1 MDVLAGLLGK
11 SPAMEALRDDVRRLL
26 GRGYSAHRP
35 PSILIQGHTGS
46 GKGLLAGVL
55 HAAGP
60 RASGPFVDVNC
71 AAIPETLLESE
82 LFGYERG
89 AFTDARRSKPGL
101 FQTAH
106 RGTIFLDEVG
116 LLAEALQAKLLKVL
130 EERAVRRLGGTHS
143 EAVDV
148 WVISASNVDLP
159 AAIRKHEFR
168 EDLYHRLAV
177 LTLRLPPLR
186 ERGEDILLLANH
198 FLARAAADY
207 GVSARTLSPDACA
220 RLMSY
225 SWPGNVRELGN
236 LMERVALLSETPQI
250 SAAMLNLSDAPAV
263 ASPVLDAPAPNVPA
277 WAQSMSSDVGSLDHA
292 MADHIR
298 SALEQTGWNLSRTA
312 ARLGIARNTLR
323 VRIEKLGLRQ
333 GGAKAS
339 APQRAAPRPPRP
351 VAAAAPA
358 PAAPSA
364 PAAAAPAPA
373 PSEAPEVATAAVS
386 PVSAASAVPSV
397 RIRWERRRVT
407 LLRARLMVP
416 AGTDAL
422 MDTSRA
428 LETLIE
434 KIRSLGGRVEELS
447 PTSVGAAFGLDLP
460 EDAPRRAAHAAM
472 AMRKALER
480 SGLTGADQFPL
491 KIAIHVG
498 VFLVGRTSSGP
509 EIDSDTG
516 REGWATLESLLAS
529 APPWSIVAS
538 AEAAPFLERRFDL
551 EPQSSENDATPR
563 AYWLAGPERA
573 GFKAGGRMAAFV
585 NRKLEL
591 ELLRS
596 RLASV
601 RAGHVQIVGI
611 SGEAGIGKS
620 RLLFEFR
627 QTLRGRRVTLFEGRC
642 RSYGATIPYLPIL
655 ELLRRACRLADP
667 DGPEVVHE
675 KVSGTLGRLGLEA
688 AEGAPYLLRLLGI
701 KEGAESL
708 EALSP
713 ESVQQK
719 TFELLRRMIRRGGAR
734 QPLILVLEDVHWI
747 DHASEAFA
755 SVMDGLAGVP
765 LLVLLTY
772 RPGYRPPWTDR
783 ANFTQIALHGLS
795 EDESTTMV
803 GPMLAAEA
811 VLESLC
817 PAIVAKAD
825 GNPFFLEELARVAVE
840 QGSALQ
846 IPDTVE
852 EVLLARIDRLSPAA
866 RGVLQHAA
874 VLGPEVLLPLL
885 RAVLG
890 DPDDIEPNLA
900 ELSRLEF
907 LYERHDG
914 DEPTYVFAH
923 GLTQEVAYRSLTEIR
938 RRAAHAAAGFAL
950 EDMSAGRIDEV
961 VELLAYHFD
970 RSTADEK
977 AVDYALLAAV
987 KAQRRWANAE
997 AVAHFE
1003 AALRRL
1009 DSMKDTQANRL
1020 RRIDAVVDQA
1030 EVQFALGH
1038 HAEHVRALEA
1048 IRGLVD
1054 RTADPRRRAAWYYWT
1069 GFLHS
1074 LTGTKPEVA
1083 IAYCREAVAI
1093 ADAGGFEELRA
1104 YAECCLGQ
1112 VYYVAGDLRDA
1123 LEAGERALAVFERR
1137 GNVWW
1142 ACRTLWV
1149 LNTAALYLGDWARG
1163 LDYCRRALAHGQAVD
1178 DLRLKVVGWFRMG
1191 STYVHRG
1198 EHLEGLRCIDEAQ
1211 ALSPIEFDAAMIKI
1225 ARGHALIKAGKA
1237 ASAIPEMGKAVAWF
1251 ERSHLSYG
1259 RAMGALRLAEGHL
1272 RAGDRSSALT
1282 VLDSVLAVSRELGY
1296 RYFEGRGELLLAEC
1310 LLVDDLDAAT
1320 EHLAVATKIL
1330 TEVGARND
1338 LGKALVVQA
1347 EVRRRAHDFAG
1358 ARSLL
1363 ERALKIF
1370 EELGTLDEI
1379 SQTRLALARLDR

>member
-11 SPAMEALRDDVRRLL
+11 SPAIEALRDDVRRLL

-35 PSILIQGHTGS
+35 PSILIQGDTGS
-46 GKGLLAGVL
+46 GKGLLAGLL
-55 HAAGP
+55 HAASP

-116 LLAEALQAKLLKVL
+116 LLAESLQAKLLKAI
-130 EERAVRRLGGTHS
+130 EERAVRRLGGTHT
-143 EAVDV
+143 EPIDV

-159 AAIRKHEFR
+159 AAIRQREFR

-177 LTLRLPPLR
+177 LTLRLPSLR

-225 SWPGNVRELGN
+225 SWPGNVRELAN
-236 LMERVALLSETPQI
+236 LMERVALLSEAAQVT
-250 SAAMLNLSDAPAV
+250 AAMLNLAEEQAAPATG
-263 ASPVLDAPAPNVPA
+263 APAPSSTAP
-277 WAQSMSSDVGSLDHA
+277 AQSMSTDVGSLDHA

-323 VRIEKLGLRQ
+323 VRIEKLGIRP
-333 GGAKAS
+333 GGAKSS

-351 VAAAAPA
+351 AAAASSGA
-358 PAAPSA
+358 
-364 PAAAAPAPA
+364 APA
-373 PSEAPEVATAAVS
+373 PSEVPEIAAAAAAAT
-386 PVSAASAVPSV
+386 PAASIVPSI

-416 AGTDAL
+416 AGADAL

-447 PTSVGAAFGLDLP
+447 PTGVGAAFGLDLP

-498 VFLVGRTSSGP
+498 VFTVGRTSSGP

-516 REGWATLESLLAS
+516 REGWAVLESLLAS

-538 AEAAPFLERRFDL
+538 SAAAQFLERRFDL
-551 EPQSSENDATPR
+551 EPQSSSEDDAAQV

-573 GFKAGGRMAAFV
+573 GFKAAGRVATFV

-596 RLASV
+596 RLSSV
-601 RAGHVQIVGI
+601 MAGHVQIVGI

-627 QTLRGRRVTLFEGRC
+627 QAIRGRRVTFFEGRC

-655 ELLRRACRLADP
+655 ELLRRACRLADLDAP
-667 DGPEVVHE
+667 GVVHE
-675 KVSGTLGRLGLEA
+675 KVSITLGRLGIEA
-688 AEGAPYLLRLLGI
+688 SEAAPYLLRLLGI

-708 EALSP
+708 EGLRP
-713 ESVQQK
+713 ESVQLK
-719 TFELLRRMIRRGGAR
+719 TSEILRRMIRRGGAR
-734 QPLILVLEDVHWI
+734 QPLILVLEDVHTI
-747 DHASEAFA
+747 DRASEAFA

-783 ANFTQIALHGLS
+783 ANFTQIALDGLS
-795 EDESTTMV
+795 IDESTTMV
-803 GPMLAAEA
+803 GPMLASEA
-811 VLESLC
+811 ALESLRS
-817 PAIVAKAD
+817 AIVAKAD
-825 GNPFFLEELARVAVE
+825 GNPFFLEELAKVAAE
-840 QGSALQ
+840 QGSAVR

-874 VLGPEVLLPLL
+874 VLGPEIPLRLL
-885 RAVLG
+885 RALLG
-890 DPDDIEPNLA
+890 EPEDVEANLV

-907 LYERHDG
+907 LYERYDG

-923 GLTQEVAYRSLTEIR
+923 GLTQEVAYRSLAEIR

-950 EDMSAGRIDEV
+950 EDMYAGRIDEV
-961 VELLAYHFD
+961 VDLLAYHFG

-977 AVDYALLAAV
+977 AVDYALLAAA

-1003 AALRRL
+1003 VALRLL
-1009 DSMKDTQANRL
+1009 DAMKDTEANRL
-1020 RRIDAVVDQA
+1020 RRIDAVVNQA
-1030 EVQFALGH
+1030 EVKFALGQH
-1038 HAEHVRALEA
+1038 REHIHALES
-1048 IRGLVD
+1048 IRELVD
-1054 RTADPRRRAAWYYWT
+1054 RHADPRRRAAWHYWT

-1074 LTGTKPEVA
+1074 LTGSKADVA
-1083 IAYCREAVAI
+1083 ISHCREAAAI
-1093 ADAGGFEELRA
+1093 ADADGFEEIRA
-1104 YAECCLGQ
+1104 YAECCLAH
-1112 VYYVAGDLRDA
+1112 VYEVAGDLRGA
-1123 LEAGERALAVFERR
+1123 LEVGDRALEVFERR

-1142 ACRTLWV
+1142 ACRTLWI
-1149 LNTAALYLGDWARG
+1149 LNTAAQYLGEWDRG
-1163 LDYCRRALAHGQAVD
+1163 FAYCRRALEHGQAVD
-1178 DLRLKVVGWFRMG
+1178 DRRLKVVGWWRLG
-1191 STYVHRG
+1191 TIHVQQG
-1198 EHLEGLRCIDEAQ
+1198 DPAKGLRCFDEALK
-1211 ALSPIEFDAAMIKI
+1211 LSPLEYDAAMIRT
-1225 ARGHALIKAGKA
+1225 ARGHGLIKVGDVATGIA
-1237 ASAIPEMGKAVAWF
+1237 ELAEVMAWF
-1251 ERSHLSYG
+1251 DRSQLHYTRSV
-1259 RAMGALRLAEGHL
+1259 AALRLAEGYL
-1272 RAGDRSSALT
+1272 RQGDRARAQE
-1282 VLDSVLAVSRELGY
+1282 VLNDVLAVSRERGY
-1296 RYFEGRGELLLAEC
+1296 WHFEGLAELLLAEC
-1310 LLVDDLDAAT
+1310 LLADAPEAAAA
-1320 EHLAVATKIL
+1320 HLATATAIIGK
-1330 TEVGARND
+1330 VGARND
-1338 LGKALVVQA
+1338 LAKAQVVQA
-1347 EVRRRAHDFAG
+1347 ELRRRAGDVEQ
-1358 ARSLL
+1358 ARKLL
-1363 ERALKIF
+1363 LSALQSF
-1370 EELGTLDEI
+1370 EDLGTLDEPARVREALGRL
-1379 SQTRLALARLDR
+1379 TR

>member
-11 SPAMEALRDDVRRLL
+11 SPAIEALRDDVRRLL

-35 PSILIQGHTGS
+35 PSILIQGDTGS
-46 GKGLLAGVL
+46 GKGLLAGLV
-55 HAAGP
+55 HAAGS

-116 LLAEALQAKLLKVL
+116 LLPELLQSKLLKVL
-130 EERAVRRLGGTHS
+130 EERSVRRLGGTHS
-143 EAVDV
+143 EPIDV

-159 AAIRKHEFR
+159 AAIRKREFR

-177 LTLRLPPLR
+177 LTLRLPSLC

-220 RLMSY
+220 RLMSH
-225 SWPGNVRELGN
+225 SWPGNVRELAN

-250 SAAMLNLSDAPAV
+250 TAAMLNLSDEAATTVAAAPAQGT
-263 ASPVLDAPAPNVPA
+263 PTPP
-277 WAQSMSSDVGSLDHA
+277 QGMSADVGSLDHA

-298 SALEQTGWNLSRTA
+298 GALEQTGWNLSRTA

-323 VRIEKLGLRQ
+323 VRIEKLGIRQ

-339 APQRAAPRPPRP
+339 APPRAAAPRPARP
-351 VAAAAPA
+351 AVAAVSA
-358 PAAPSA
+358 PAAP
-364 PAAAAPAPA
+364 PA
-373 PSEAPEVATAAVS
+373 PSEAPEIADAPT
-386 PVSAASAVPSV
+386 SAAPVPAAAAAAAVPSI
-397 RIRWERRRVT
+397 RIRWERRRLT

-416 AGTDAL
+416 VGADAL
-422 MDTSRA
+422 IDTSRA

-480 SGLTGADQFPL
+480 FGLTGAEQFPL
-491 KIAIHVG
+491 QIAIHVG
-498 VFLVGRTSSGP
+498 VFMVGRTSSGP

-516 REGWATLESLLAS
+516 RAGWAVLESLLAS

-538 AEAAPFLERRFDL
+538 WAAAQFLDRRFDL
-551 EPQSSENDATPR
+551 EPQSSSEDDAAQV

-573 GFKAGGRMAAFV
+573 GFKAAGRMATFV
-585 NRKLEL
+585 NRKLEI

-601 RAGHVQIVGI
+601 MAGHVQIVGI

-627 QTLRGRRVTLFEGRC
+627 QSLRGRRVSVFEGRC
-642 RSYGATIPYLPIL
+642 RSYGGTIPYLPIL
-655 ELLRRACRLADP
+655 ELLRRACRLADLDAP
-667 DGPEVVHE
+667 GVVQE
-675 KVSGTLGRLGLEA
+675 KVSATLGRLGINADET
-688 AEGAPYLLRLLGI
+688 APYLLRLLGI
-701 KEGAESL
+701 KDGAESL
-708 EALSP
+708 EGLSP
-713 ESVQQK
+713 ESVQLK
-719 TFELLRRMIRRGGAR
+719 TFEILRRMIRRGGAR
-734 QPLILVLEDVHWI
+734 QPLILVLEDAHWI

-772 RPGYRPPWTDR
+772 RPGYRPPWTER

-795 EDESTTMV
+795 IDESTTMV
-803 GPMLAAEA
+803 GPMLASEA
-811 VLESLC
+811 ALESLR

-825 GNPFFLEELARVAVE
+825 GNPFFLEELARVAAE

-852 EVLLARIDRLSPAA
+852 EVLLARIDRLSPSA

-874 VLGPEVLLPLL
+874 VLGPEVPLRVL
-885 RAVLG
+885 RALLG
-890 DPDDIEPNLA
+890 DPEDVEPNLA

-907 LYERHDG
+907 LYERYDG
-914 DEPTYVFAH
+914 EEPTYVFAH
-923 GLTQEVAYRSLTEIR
+923 GLTQEVAYRSLPEIR

-950 EDMSAGRIDEV
+950 EDIYAGRLDEV
-961 VELLAYHFD
+961 IDLLAYHFG
-970 RSTADEK
+970 RSTADEQ
-977 AVDYALLAAV
+977 AVDYALLAAA

-997 AVAHFE
+997 AVAHFD

-1009 DSMKDTQANRL
+1009 DSMKDTGANRL
-1020 RRIDAVVDQA
+1020 RRIDAVVNQA
-1030 EVQFALGH
+1030 EVKFALGQH
-1038 HAEHVRALEA
+1038 RDHIHALES
-1048 IRGLVD
+1048 IHGLVD
-1054 RTADPRRRAAWYYWT
+1054 QAGDPRRRSAWHYWT
-1069 GFLHS
+1069 GFIHS
-1074 LTGTKPEVA
+1074 LIGSKPEVA
-1083 IAYCREAVAI
+1083 IAYCREAAAI

-1104 YAECCLGQ
+1104 YAECCLGHA
-1112 VYYVAGDLRDA
+1112 YCVAGDLQAA
-1123 LEAGERALAVFERR
+1123 LDAGERALEIFERR

-1142 ACRTLWV
+1142 ACRTLWI
-1149 LNTAALYLGDWARG
+1149 LNIAALYQGDWDRG
-1163 LDYCRRALAHGQAVD
+1163 LRYGQRALEHGQAGD
-1178 DLRLKVVGWFRMG
+1178 DLRLKVVGWWRMG
-1191 STYVHRG
+1191 STHVYRG
-1198 EHLEGLRCIDEAQ
+1198 DPVTGFPCFDEAL
-1211 ALSPIEFDAAMIKI
+1211 ALSPKELDTAMIKI
-1225 ARGHALIKAGKA
+1225 ARGNGLIKTGNA
-1237 ASAIPEMGKAVAWF
+1237 AAAIGEMVEAVTWF
-1251 ERSHLSYG
+1251 DRSHLRYD
-1259 RAMGALRLAEGHL
+1259 RASAVLRLAEGYL
-1272 RAGDRSSALT
+1272 RQEDRSRAQTL
-1282 VLDSVLAVSRELGY
+1282 LDDVLAVSRELGY
-1296 RYFEGRGELLLAEC
+1296 RYFEGRAELLLAEC
-1310 LLVDDLDAAT
+1310 LLSDDPDGAAA
-1320 EHLAVATKIL
+1320 HLRSATSIL
-1330 TEVGARND
+1330 TAVGARND
-1338 LGKALVVQA
+1338 LGKALLVQA
-1347 EVRRRAHDFAG
+1347 ELRRRAGDPQD
-1358 ARSLL
+1358 ARKLL
-1363 ERALKIF
+1363 ERALQIF
-1370 EELGTLDEI
+1370 EGLGTLDEP
-1379 SQTRLALARLDR
+1379 SRVRAALERLP